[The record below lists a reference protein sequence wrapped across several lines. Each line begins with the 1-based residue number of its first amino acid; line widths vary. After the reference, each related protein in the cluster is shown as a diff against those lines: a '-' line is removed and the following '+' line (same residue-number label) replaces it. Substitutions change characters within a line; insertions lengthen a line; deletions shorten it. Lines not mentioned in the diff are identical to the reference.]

1 MQNMLM
7 GRYIPGDS
15 IIHRMD
21 PRSKLLVMIAFVVI
35 IFLAHDWL
43 GYLLLVLYT
52 LAGVLLSKISVSYFL
67 RGLRPMIGL
76 ILFTVIFQ
84 MLFTNGQHVIFS
96 LWFIKI
102 STESLIHAVYI
113 FFRFVLII
121 FMSTILTLTTPPLTL
136 AAIMMALADGIEKGL
151 GPLKKIKVPVHE
163 LGLMLSISLRFIPT
177 LMDDTTMIMNA
188 QKARGMDFGEGNLLK
203 KIKSVIPILIPLFV
217 SSFRRAD
224 DLAVAMESR
233 GYQGGDGRTKY
244 RQLKWQSRDS
254 LLVVSIIIMT
264 ILLILWS
271 KVS

>member
-1 MQNMLM
+1 MNNMLM

-15 IIHRMD
+15 AIHKMD
-21 PRSKLLVMIAFVVI
+21 PRSKLLVMIAFIAV
-35 IFLAHDWL
+35 IFLANDWL
-43 GYLLLVLYT
+43 GYLLLLIYT
-52 LAGVLLSKISVSYFL
+52 FAGVWLSKISISYFL
-67 RGLRPMIGL
+67 KGLRPMLGL

-84 MLFTNGQHVIFS
+84 MLFTPGEHILFHFWILQVSI
-96 LWFIKI
+96 
-102 STESLIHAVYI
+102 ESLINAVYI

-136 AAIMMALADGIEKGL
+136 ADGIETGL
-151 GPLKKIKVPVHE
+151 SPLKKLKVPVHE

-188 QKARGMDFGEGNLLK
+188 QKARGMDFGEGSLLQ

-224 DLAVAMESR
+224 DLAIAMESR

-244 RQLKWQSRDS
+244 RQLKWQSRDTI
-254 LLVVSIIIMT
+254 LVISIIIMA
-264 ILLILWS
+264 LVLILWS
-271 KVS
+271 KVSK

>member
-1 MQNMLM
+1 MNSMLM

-15 IIHRMD
+15 LIHRMD
-21 PRSKLLVMIAFVVI
+21 PRSKLLVMIAFVVV
-35 IFLAHDWL
+35 IFLANDWL
-43 GYLLLVLYT
+43 GYLLLLVYT
-52 LAGVLLSKISVSYFL
+52 FAGVGLSRISVSYFL
-67 RGLRPMIGL
+67 KGLRPMIGL

-84 MLFTNGQHVIFS
+84 MLFTPGEHVLAHF
-96 LWFIKI
+96 WVFQI
-102 STESLIHAVYI
+102 STESLVNAAYI

-136 AAIMMALADGIEKGL
+136 ADGIETGL
-151 GPLKKIKVPVHE
+151 APLKKLHVPVHE

-188 QKARGMDFGEGNLLK
+188 QKARGMDFGEGNLLQ

-224 DLAVAMESR
+224 DLAIAMESR

-244 RQLKWQSRDS
+244 RQLKWATRDN
-254 LLVVSIIIMT
+254 LLVVSIILVAF
-264 ILLILWS
+264 LLIVWS
-271 KVS
+271 KVK

>member
-1 MQNMLM
+1 MNSMLM

-15 IIHRMD
+15 LIHRMD
-21 PRSKLLVMIAFVVI
+21 PRSKLLVVIAFIVV

-43 GYLLLVLYT
+43 GYLLLLAYT
-52 LAGVLLSKISVSYFL
+52 LAGVALSRIPISYFL
-67 RGLRPMIGL
+67 KGLRPMIGL

-84 MLFTNGQHVIFS
+84 MLFTPGAHLLWQFWIFR
-96 LWFIKI
+96 I
-102 STESLIHAVYI
+102 SVGSMINAVYI

-121 FMSTILTLTTPPLTL
+121 FISTVLTLTTPPLTL
-136 AAIMMALADGIEKGL
+136 ADGIETGL
-151 GPLKKIKVPVHE
+151 APLKKIKVPVHE

-188 QKARGMDFGEGNLLK
+188 QKARGMDFGEGNLLQ

-217 SSFRRAD
+217 ESFRRAD

-244 RQLKWQSRDS
+244 RQLKWQTRDS
-254 LLVVSIIIMT
+254 LLVISIV
-264 ILLILWS
+264 LLAAFLIFWS
-271 KVS
+271 KFA